1 MIGRALGAPLLVLNV
16 GIIALRLGALATR
29 NGQLNDA
36 QRTICSAFAPPAARC
51 DDHGGGRR
59 GRFHSVCSGATTRTQ
74 GAAQGATQGPAQS
87 PGDAEPCSSR
97 AARAATAPVRSMD
110 QGLPDEPGA

>member
-1 MIGRALGAPLLVLNV
+1 MIGRALRAPLLVLNV

-36 QRTICSAFAPPAARC
+36 QRTICNADAPPAARC
-51 DDHGGGRR
+51 DHHDGRR
-59 GRFHSVCSGATTRTQ
+59 RARIHSGRSGATTRTES
-74 GAAQGATQGPAQS
+74 AAQGATQSPAQS

-97 AARAATAPVRSMD
+97 AARAATAPVRSVD